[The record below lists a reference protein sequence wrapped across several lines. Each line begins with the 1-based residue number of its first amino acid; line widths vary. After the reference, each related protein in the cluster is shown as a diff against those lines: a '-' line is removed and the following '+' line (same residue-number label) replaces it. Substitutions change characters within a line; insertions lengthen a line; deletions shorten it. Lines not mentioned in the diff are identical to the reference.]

1 MIDTRSP
8 LRIDELG
15 QLAGL
20 LLRYKTELEYEAD
33 DGRALDECDK
43 DARLR
48 QYAID
53 DITNCLQVIC
63 NDLKYR
69 LSAI

>member
-33 DGRALDECDK
+33 DGRTLDECEEDMRK
-43 DARLR
+43 RDM
-48 QYAID
+48 AIEHVD
-53 DITNCLQVIC
+53 NCLKVIRE
-63 NDLKYR
+63 DLYYR
-69 LSAI
+69 LH